1 MLMYQEHAV
10 LNGLHW
16 VSITD
21 PTHDDIQKLHKKF
34 DLTPKFQSY
43 VQDPRE
49 RSRYDYNEAT
59 DTSMLIWQVV
69 IKDELDQG
77 YHVIPV
83 SFIVTSDTLI
93 STVSERAQRVN
104 DELQRLF
111 TQKSKQ
117 QQSII
122 TILLQLLWRLND
134 QYMDQIDDINAI
146 RADLA
151 KYRKNP
157 TNKQIEALASLS
169 NQLVHLTT
177 ATDNNVMAIKQMK
190 LSGDAD
196 SDAVSLSKREREMV
210 ADVEIETNQSQQ
222 ITQDTADLVER
233 LSNTYN
239 NILNNSLNDTM
250 RFLTVWSLILAVPPI
265 ISGFYGMNM
274 HLPLAIGQWAWVGT
288 LFMTAALIVAV
299 VWLVHRRK

>member
-1 MLMYQEHAV
+1 
-10 LNGLHW
+10 
-16 VSITD
+16 
-21 PTHDDIQKLHKKF
+21 
-34 DLTPKFQSY
+34 
-43 VQDPRE
+43 
-49 RSRYDYNEAT
+49 
-59 DTSMLIWQVV
+59 
-69 IKDELDQG
+69 
-77 YHVIPV
+77 
-83 SFIVTSDTLI
+83 
-93 STVSERAQRVN
+93 
-104 DELQRLF
+104 
-111 TQKSKQ
+111 
-117 QQSII
+117 
-122 TILLQLLWRLND
+122 
-134 QYMDQIDDINAI
+134 MDQIDDINAI

-157 TNKQIEALASLS
+157 ANKQIEALASLS

-196 SDAVSLSKREREMV
+196 SDAVSLNKREREMV

-222 ITQDTADLVER
+222 ITQDTSDLVER

-265 ISGFYGMNM
+265 ISGFYGMNV
-274 HLPLAIGQWAWVGT
+274 HLPLAVGRWAWLGT

>member
-1 MLMYQEHAV
+1 MCMYQERPV

-16 VSITD
+16 VSVVD
-21 PTHDDIQKLHKKF
+21 PTHEDVQKLRNKF
-34 DLTPKFQSY
+34 DLTYRFQSY

-49 RSRYDYNEAT
+49 RSRFDYNEQT
-59 DTSMLIWQVV
+59 EVGMLIWQV
-69 IKDELDQG
+69 IIRDESART
-77 YHVIPV
+77 YYVVPV
-83 SFIVTSDTLI
+83 SFIVTADTLI
-93 STVSERAQRVN
+93 SAVPKRAQHVN
-104 DELQRLF
+104 EELQDLF
-111 TQKSKQ
+111 TKKSKQ
-117 QQSII
+117 QQSVI
-122 TILLQLLWRLND
+122 TILLRLLWRLND
-134 QYMDQIDDINAI
+134 QYMDQVDDINVM
-146 RADLA
+146 REKLA
-151 KYRKNP
+151 NYRKNP

-196 SDAVSLSKREREMV
+196 SDELSLDKRERDLV

-239 NILNNSLNDTM
+239 NILNNSLNDTI

-274 HLPLAIGQWAWVGT
+274 HLPLAVGTWAWVGT
-288 LFMTAALIVAV
+288 LVMTAVLIFAV
-299 VWLVHRRK
+299 VWLVYKRK